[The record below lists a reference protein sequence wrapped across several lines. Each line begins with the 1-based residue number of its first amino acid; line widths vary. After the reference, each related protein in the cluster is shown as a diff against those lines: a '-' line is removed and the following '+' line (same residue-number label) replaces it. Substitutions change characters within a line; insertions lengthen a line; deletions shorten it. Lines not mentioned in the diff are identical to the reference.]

1 MKTKVKVF
9 KSLDEQIEMLK
20 NRGLVISDIDKA
32 EKLLL
37 TENYFFINGYRHIF
51 LKNHKENKFVDG
63 TTFEELYAVFQ
74 FDRSFR
80 NILFKNLLIVENNLK
95 SIISYHLSK
104 KYGVKEKDYLKLS
117 NFSQDVKKIRQ
128 VNDVLNKVKR
138 QIKLNGRQHSATLH
152 YLSNYGYVPLWI
164 LVKLLSFGMINEL
177 YSILK
182 PEDKLAIAQY
192 YDLDVETLGIYIGL
206 LSNYRNLCAHE
217 DIVYDHRTQKQI
229 PDTRY
234 HRLLDIPM
242 MNDEYEYGKNDIF
255 AIVIMLKQVLN
266 ENDFL
271 DFINEVSY
279 ELNLLDGRVNVIPQE
294 KILDRMGFP
303 YNWEDIANI

>member
-1 MKTKVKVF
+1 MKTKEF
-9 KSLDEQIEMLK
+9 KTLDEQIEILK
-20 NRGLVISDIDKA
+20 NRGLVINDVDKA
-32 EKLLL
+32 ENLLL
-37 TENYFFINGYRHIF
+37 RENYFFINGYRHIF
-51 LKNHKENKFVDG
+51 LKNRKEDKFING

-95 SIISYHLSK
+95 SIISYRLSK
-104 KYGVKEKDYLKLS
+104 KYGIREKDYLKPS
-117 NFSQDVKKIRQ
+117 NFSQDVKKVRQ
-128 VNDVLNKVKR
+128 VNDVLNKIKR

-182 PEDKLAIAQY
+182 PEDKLSIAEY
-192 YDLDVETLGIYIGL
+192 YNLDVETLGIYIGL

-217 DIVYDHRTQKQI
+217 DIVYDHRTQKEI

-234 HRLLDIPM
+234 HRLLEIPT

-255 AIVIMLKQVLN
+255 AIVIMLKHVLN
-266 ENDFL
+266 ES
-271 DFINEVSY
+271 DFIDFVNEVSY
-279 ELNLLDGRVNVIPQE
+279 ELNLLDGRVEVIPQS

-303 YNWEDIANI
+303 PNWENIADI